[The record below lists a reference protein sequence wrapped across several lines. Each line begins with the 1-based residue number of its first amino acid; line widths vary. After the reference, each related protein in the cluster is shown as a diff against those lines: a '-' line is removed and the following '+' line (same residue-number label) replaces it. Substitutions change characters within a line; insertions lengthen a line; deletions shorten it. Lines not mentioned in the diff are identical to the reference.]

1 VTQQKQITGPSQLVS
16 LHQVIRETVDY
27 ANRGI
32 PFTPV
37 VAEFIRSLNDQGSDA
52 NKTVL
57 QVVNA
62 NRAERMHKLMSS
74 VDRLEDIAL
83 KRAEHLEFADL
94 LNLLRHLSDRADK
107 EFDHFR
113 NAISEDPDRNLY
125 GRGGPPTIM
134 VDARTIQI
142 GGNGRMDD
150 LSAEDRSSIR
160 SLFDGLKQLG
170 QHIRQQDGKPTHTTG
185 RTGAPGIPGSL
196 KARRPE

>member
-1 VTQQKQITGPSQLVS
+1 MTEQKQITGPSQLVS

-37 VAEFIRSLNDQGSDA
+37 VAEFIRSLNDQGNDA
-52 NKTVL
+52 NKAVL
-57 QVVNA
+57 QVYNA

-83 KRAEHLEFADL
+83 KRAEYLEFADL
-94 LNLLRHLSDRADK
+94 LNLLKHLSERADK
-107 EFDHFR
+107 EFEHFK
-113 NAISEDPDRNLY
+113 NAISEDPDRNIF
-125 GRGGPPTIM
+125 GTGGPPSIL
-134 VDARTIQI
+134 VDARTINI

-150 LSAEDRSSIR
+150 LSAEDRGSIR

-170 QHIRQQDGKPTHTTG
+170 QHIRQQDGQPAHTTD
-185 RTGAPGIPGSL
+185 RSRAPGIPGSL